1 MAIKR
6 RLLPVTLLI
15 IISIVLLSVTAVPTA
30 ALAEFGV
37 ITGSGVRVR
46 SQANT
51 SSSSTVKGFLPVDTV
66 VTILSKN
73 TGTEAESGH
82 GKVWYKIADGSLTGY
97 VYGYYLKEVTD
108 PEVVPV
114 SELTY
119 KEQLAAFPSG
129 YQKAIKN
136 LHSIYPNWVFVADP
150 IDGKFNDYVMA
161 EAAYPNKCVSLRD
174 DDISWYSMEKK
185 WYDWETGKYAQNPS
199 GWTGASREVIAYYMD
214 PRNFLNSQDVYMF
227 MQLSFDSSLQ
237 NKDNLKKMI
246 KGTFLDTDHYKE
258 KNYFDKKGA
267 YTSYADVIMEA
278 ARRSGVSPYALAAT
292 ILQEQ
297 GINGTSALISGKYKG
312 YEGYYNFFNY
322 KASGNNVIVNGLKY
336 AKQQGWNSR
345 SASIFGGAELL
356 GSSYVANGQDTYYY
370 KDFDVKMKRGS
381 FFQYAQAVYDAK
393 SSSAKLRSLYM
404 ADKSMALVL
413 KIPVFNSMP
422 SSTSLPVGSDKCN
435 NYYFLS
441 LSASGLSP
449 AFDMYRYQYTLSV
462 KDNATLQ
469 YKLPSGAEYAGKSS
483 YDLVKGSNKI
493 NLSVKSQTGYKN
505 TYTVTVTAS
514 KKCKLTVTAG
524 GKLKQPAVTE
534 LSIGDVTGDGNINVV
549 DLAAVKLHLLE
560 KKKLTG
566 DPMKRADIN
575 QDGKITVVDLA
586 AVKLHLLG
594 KKLIKK

>member
-1 MAIKR
+1 MKK
-6 RLLPVTLLI
+6 RLLPVTFLI
-15 IISIVLLSVTAVPTA
+15 IFSIVLLSVTAVPAA
-30 ALAEFGV
+30 ALAEFGI
-37 ITGSGVRVR
+37 ITGNGVRVR
-46 SQANT
+46 SQTNT
-51 SSSSTVKGFLPVDTV
+51 SSSSVIKGSLPVDTV
-66 VTILSKN
+66 VTILSKV
-73 TGTEAESGH
+73 TGTEVESGH
-82 GKVWYKIADGSLTGY
+82 GKIWYKIADGSLTGY

-129 YQKAIKN
+129 YQAAIKN
-136 LHSIYPNWVFVADP
+136 LHSVYPNWVFVADP
-150 IDGKFNDYVMA
+150 IDGKFNDYVIA
-161 EAAYPNKCVSLRD
+161 EAAYPNKCVSLSSD
-174 DDISWYSMEKK
+174 SVSWYSMEKK
-185 WYDWETGKYAQNPS
+185 WYDWTTGKYAQNPS

-246 KGTFLDTDHYKE
+246 KGTFLDVDHSKE
-258 KNYFDKKGA
+258 KNYFDAKGT

-297 GINGTSALISGKYKG
+297 GINGTSSLISGKYKG

-322 KASGNNVIVNGLKY
+322 NAAGTSVIVNGLKY
-336 AKQQGWNSR
+336 AKQKGWNSR
-345 SASIFGGAELL
+345 SASIFGGAEQL
-356 GSSYVANGQDTYYY
+356 GSSYVGNGQDTYYY

-404 ADKSMALVL
+404 ADKSLALVL
-413 KIPVFNSMP
+413 KIPVFKSMP
-422 SSTSLPVGSDKCN
+422 SSTSLPAETDKCN

-449 AFDMYRYQYTLSV
+449 AFDMYQYQYTLNV
-462 KDNATLQ
+462 TKNTTLQ
-469 YKLPSGAEYAGKSS
+469 YKLPSGATYTGKAS

-514 KKCKLTVTAG
+514 KSCKLTVTAAG
-524 GKLKQPAVTE
+524 STSKPPETTK
-534 LSIGDVTGDGNINVV
+534 LSIGDVTGDGAITVV
-549 DLAAVKLHLLE
+549 DLAAVKLHLLG